1 MELYE
6 VGARFTIQRQHLPL
20 TTPAT
25 QEDHWDNKDQVWLKH
40 VNEHIGVIYLNTIE
54 DHCGNEAHH
63 GETVTLTIR
72 VHAISPLERTRKSH
86 LVDHEAIKAKFDVNA
101 ADDEAE
107 LRVWGPELH
116 RIHET
121 NPFGRFIFGRAQW
134 TYVSRDLV
142 RQIDAI
148 DDERNRNLKPELRDR
163 SWTHVRYPYFEGQ
176 PAQYLPPS
184 TDHRQWL
191 SWVEREWD
199 YATDEQRALMLQ
211 CLTKMREDGHET
223 PDY

>member
-6 VGARFTIQRQHLPL
+6 VGAKFTIQREHLPL

-54 DHCGNEAHH
+54 DYNEAHL
-63 GETVTLTIR
+63 GEIVMLTVR
-72 VHAISPLERTRKSH
+72 VHCTHPLERARKSH
-86 LVDHEAIKAKFDVNA
+86 LVDHAAIKAKFDANVS
-101 ADDEAE
+101 DDDKI
-107 LRVWGPELH
+107 WGVALNQ
-116 RIHET
+116 IHQS

-134 TYVSRDLV
+134 TYVSRDMIQ
-142 RQIDAI
+142 QINAL
-148 DDERNRNLKPELRDR
+148 NLESSQKLRVELQDR
-163 SWTHVRYPYFEGQ
+163 SWTHVMYPIFEGM

-184 TDHRQWL
+184 ADHRQWL
-191 SWVEREWD
+191 SWVDREWD

-223 PDY
+223 PDF